1 MNEEILKARKAQYAK
16 WHKETPGLYQSLD
29 SFRKIIL
36 TEKKYRETTM
46 SINEDGQSYTDG
58 KRIVISMADCFLR
71 EIYGTEFWRMIEE
84 TLVMHESQHVL
95 SSLLKEMQKESK
107 DFAAWFKAKY
117 GFNSSIGE
125 QIAFQ
130 FLNILED
137 GRIENIIAN
146 NYPGYANRFL
156 FKNGEYRV
164 LNTIRAKAKDG
175 KEEFEH
181 FMSEILS
188 YAKCGAH
195 ALGIQLYHGEEME
208 RQFLKIQ
215 NDIDR
220 AVAANSCMD
229 MIRYADRI
237 LKAVA
242 PYIAKL
248 LKEDSDLANFLESL
262 PIKFS
267 GTMSGQEIDFNTN
280 AVPGQ
285 GVLRIVS
292 REVPEEESEDGD
304 SSGEAESEDGSEAG
318 NGQKSKSAKK
328 GKKAAKPKKGRGQD
342 QEDSDDDGDSSSD
355 GDDSG
360 EPSDSSKADN
370 KRAGEKGKKNSSK
383 DQSAADHGENHES
396 DSKGSQNGTSKKD
409 HTSDGEDGEQGEK
422 AGDSG
427 TETASNDGD
436 TSEDDNESGN
446 ETQSGDGDALGE
458 NGKDGN
464 SNESGDDG
472 SSSSQSTPD
481 SEDGKANSQND
492 ARSEED
498 LHAKRL
504 GREEVEA
511 GTDMSG
517 DFSNIEMLQQR
528 GYTEDELREGM
539 ELIRQEREQ
548 EEKNRK
554 VPPKVVSSSVAQKT
568 ITRVKAIYG
577 KDYRETVVPC
587 GTKILPPDLEREG
600 AKLENELKRIL
611 KIKYRDRFNT
621 RKGIINA
628 NSLWKVPCQ
637 EDNLFCRRNKNNKP
651 SVAIYLLIDNSG
663 SMSSGSKSLAAR
675 RAAAVIERAFSKFAA
690 CKIVL
695 FASSMKVEH
704 WIVKEFTQ
712 TGKYNF
718 SFNSLDTVSSTGGNR
733 DGSSIRIAYS
743 ELQKRPEKKKFLI
756 VLSDGLPSAYV
767 SEREGKEDVRQAVAE
782 ARAAGME
789 VISIP
794 FGSAQFIKDAEPD
807 FVEMYRYNILSALVD
822 DIPVVL
828 GKLFKELLS

>member
-1 MNEEILKARKAQYAK
+1 MNAEILAERKKQYAE
-16 WHKETPGLYQSLD
+16 WHRSTPGLYQSLD
-29 SFRKIIL
+29 AFRKIIL
-36 TEKKYRETTM
+36 TDKKYKETRM
-46 SINEDGQSYTDG
+46 ILNEGGQSYTDG
-58 KRIVISMADCFLR
+58 KAIVISMADCFLR
-71 EIYGTEFWRMIEE
+71 EIYGKEFWRMIEE

-95 SSLLKEMQKESK
+95 STLLKESQDESK
-107 DFAAWFKAKY
+107 SFAEWFYQEYK
-117 GFNSSIGE
+117 FNRSIGE
-125 QIAFQ
+125 QLAFQ

-195 ALGIQLYHGEEME
+195 AIGINLYHGEEME

-215 NDIDR
+215 NNIDR
-220 AVAANSCMD
+220 AVAANSCLD
-229 MIRYADRI
+229 MLRYADRI
-237 LKAVA
+237 LKTVA

-248 LKEDSDLANFLESL
+248 LKEDSELANFLESL
-262 PIKFS
+262 PIQFS
-267 GTMSGQEIDFNTN
+267 GTMGGEEIDFNTN

-285 GVLRIVS
+285 GALRIVV
-292 REVPEEESEDGD
+292 RVVPDEDDEDGDGSDSNNNETQDGDKGKNTPQKKGQTNKNGSTQDSEDGD
-304 SSGEAESEDGSEAG
+304 SEEKSRKSKAGKKKPDGNSDDTDDESGSGSKGEKPEDSGKDSQSGNSNGSGKKSSDNKDPVDRSNRCKNTGDDDDDDDFGDDDFGDQDSGDKNGNAEENGDPDGSGEDSENGDNQTSQNTPGTGENG
-318 NGQKSKSAKK
+318 N
-328 GKKAAKPKKGRGQD
+328 
-342 QEDSDDDGDSSSD
+342 
-355 GDDSG
+355 
-360 EPSDSSKADN
+360 KADN
-370 KRAGEKGKKNSSK
+370 NQSGS
-383 DQSAADHGENHES
+383 DQS
-396 DSKGSQNGTSKKD
+396 
-409 HTSDGEDGEQGEK
+409 
-422 AGDSG
+422 
-427 TETASNDGD
+427 
-436 TSEDDNESGN
+436 SERDKS
-446 ETQSGDGDALGE
+446 A
-458 NGKDGN
+458 
-464 SNESGDDG
+464 
-472 SSSSQSTPD
+472 
-481 SEDGKANSQND
+481 
-492 ARSEED
+492 EED
-498 LHAKRL
+498 LNAKRI
-504 GREEVEA
+504 GREEVAA

-517 DFSNIEMLQQR
+517 DFSNVEMLQQR
-528 GYTEDELREGM
+528 GYTEEELREGL
-539 ELIRQEREQ
+539 ELIRKEREQ
-548 EEKNRK
+548 EEKSRK
-554 VPPKVVSSSVAQKT
+554 LPPKVVSSTVTQRTVS
-568 ITRVKAIYG
+568 RVKAIYG
-577 KDYRETVVPC
+577 KDYKETIVPC
-587 GTKILPPDLEREG
+587 GTKHLPPDLEREG
-600 AKLENELKRIL
+600 AKLENDLKRIL

-621 RKGIINA
+621 RKGLINA
-628 NSLWKVPCQ
+628 NSLWKIPCQ
-637 EDNLFCRRNKNNKP
+637 EDNLFCRRNKNSKP

-675 RAAAVIERAFSKFAA
+675 RASAVIERAFSKCAA

-695 FASSMKVEH
+695 FASGMNVEH
-704 WIVKEFTQ
+704 WIVKEFDQ

-718 SFNSLDTVSSTGGNR
+718 SFNSLDTVSATGGNR